1 MNEMN
6 CCSYFQIPK
15 CFKQDSLPM
24 EIRVAQLSDVLCRS
38 FLAYKD
44 LSHRKKAREI
54 MWQEPAWGDCVANT
68 G

>member
-1 MNEMN
+1 
-6 CCSYFQIPK
+6 
-15 CFKQDSLPM
+15 M